1 MKRDSQELLVRERF
15 VAGSLAGAI
24 SQSAIYPMEV
34 YYIIVIFALKICDLH
49 SVRDCSHINCISD
62 NHYSNFSLTFT
73 EILMTESNKF

>member
-34 YYIIVIFALKICDLH
+34 CDKFIVIFAPKICELH
-49 SVRDCSHINCISD
+49 
-62 NHYSNFSLTFT
+62 
-73 EILMTESNKF
+73 

>member
-34 YYIIVIFALKICDLH
+34 CHYLIVIFALKICDLH
-49 SVRDCSHINCISD
+49 SVRDCFSD
-62 NHYSNFSLTFT
+62 NHFSNFSLTFT

>member
-34 YYIIVIFALKICDLH
+34 GPLLNCNF
-49 SVRDCSHINCISD
+49 CSQN
-62 NHYSNFSLTFT
+62 L
-73 EILMTESNKF
+73 